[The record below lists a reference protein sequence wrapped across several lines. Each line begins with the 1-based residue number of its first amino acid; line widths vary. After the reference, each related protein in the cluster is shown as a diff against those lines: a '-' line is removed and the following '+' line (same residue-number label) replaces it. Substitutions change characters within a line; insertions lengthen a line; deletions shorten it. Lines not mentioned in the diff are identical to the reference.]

1 MPILDP
7 SHYDLVRPLFQ
18 PLEHHLA
25 IAAILDGSAPATI
38 YVDDPAQPRAAFT
51 WTGYRF
57 YLGPAR
63 P

>member
-1 MPILDP
+1 MPSLDL
-7 SHYDLVRPLFQ
+7 SQYDTVRPLFQ
-18 PLEHHLA
+18 PLDQHLVVT
-25 IAAILDGSAPATI
+25 AILDGSAPATI